1 MDTNEAELSASP
13 RDDFRLELFP
23 GAVKQAMASSHA
35 KSRDLWQV
43 PVANIRIIDGFNVRI
58 RDAKYDEKIDELAKS
73 ILAEGFYQDK
83 PLAGYVAK
91 ENGEN
96 VIFVTDG
103 HRRYEATLKAIT
115 AGAQIEVLPI
125 VVSAQSVSTEDLVV
139 SLVRAN
145 SGEPLRPY
153 EQAVVAKRLQRYG
166 WETPQIAERLG
177 FSGQYVENLLFL
189 MAAPI
194 AIRNMVIEDQVSAS
208 TAVEALR
215 THGEKA
221 VEKLTEALN
230 KVQSGGQTRITKKH
244 LINPV
249 ERAAKKHG
257 FALYDA
263 AKKVS
268 EDPGLAG
275 LKPET
280 RELIAKIV
288 GEIEAKG
295 AAAAPE
301 SAQEAAE

>member
-115 AGAQIEVLPI
+115 AGAQIEKFCR
-125 VVSAQSVSTEDLVV
+125 SWFRR
-139 SLVRAN
+139 RAY
-145 SGEPLRPY
+145 PLRIWWSAWFEPTLANHCGRMSKPWS
-153 EQAVVAKRLQRYG
+153 QNGCSAMAGKLRRSPSALASPG
-166 WETPQIAERLG
+166 SMLKTC
-177 FSGQYVENLLFL
+177 FS
-189 MAAPI
+189 
-194 AIRNMVIEDQVSAS
+194 
-208 TAVEALR
+208 
-215 THGEKA
+215 
-221 VEKLTEALN
+221 
-230 KVQSGGQTRITKKH
+230 
-244 LINPV
+244 
-249 ERAAKKHG
+249 
-257 FALYDA
+257 
-263 AKKVS
+263 
-268 EDPGLAG
+268 
-275 LKPET
+275 
-280 RELIAKIV
+280 
-288 GEIEAKG
+288 
-295 AAAAPE
+295 
-301 SAQEAAE
+301 